1 MARHEGVT
9 FPNIPEVSGDAAGW
23 YGCLLDTCFLGQDFV
38 KFAKP
43 SAVLLIEL
51 KV

>member
-9 FPNIPEVSGDAAGW
+9 LVDIPEVSGGAAGW
-23 YGCLLDTCFLGQDFV
+23 DGHVDTCFLEQDFV